1 MNLILII
8 NFNIMDRNY
17 DLDPRTIKFAGKI
30 ITFCNSIP
38 NNFAGLHLKGQLIKS
53 GTSPALNYGE
63 AQGAESKNDFIHKMG
78 ICLKE
83 LRESKNCLKVLH
95 EVKYGDE
102 NLRLEL
108 LQESIELT
116 RIFASIIVKTRNN
129 RGNNPKN

>member
-1 MNLILII
+1 
-8 NFNIMDRNY
+8 MDRNF

-83 LRESKNCLKVLH
+83 LKESNNCLKILN
-95 EVKYGDE
+95 EVKYGDD
-102 NLRLEL
+102 NLRSEL
-108 LQESIELT
+108 LQESTELS
-116 RIFASIIVKTRNN
+116 RIFATIIANTRNN
-129 RGNNPKN
+129 NGRNPGK